1 MPSLHY
7 ISHAVA
13 LALIAMLIRKY
24 IELKI
29 YHDDVMS
36 SCYLSETNH
45 ENSEVENEIEHETPP
60 KAPVPTSDDPRFLT
74 PEYLNQKLF
83 SDGSS
88 VTCNPTDHA
97 AQRTC
102 HFVNLCYFAERDSYL
117 FFHSDKSILENIPV
131 NRYSPTLVEL
141 SSVTNHT
148 YNHFNYIDMP
158 VSASRLF
165 HIKWVTT
172 SSLIIRRF
180 KPDNLMHVIHDDI
193 LPLFQTLR
201 HFNLAANTSDRFH
214 YRLIFDD
221 EWGEGPFLKLYDIL
235 SVYQPIF
242 KSMLREAPGLTC
254 FHQAY
259 VGLVK
264 STAWYDYGFYKP
276 QGPLPERK
284 VSSVE
289 INSLLEYTRRELGL
303 SINTDNSDYLVL
315 ISRKSTRLILNE
327 IELSLALSRE
337 VRIKVIHLSQEQY
350 TIEQMI
356 EVVSNSIGIIGMHGS
371 LLTLAMY
378 LPAGS
383 ILIELFPYA
392 VNPDH
397 YTPYKTLVSLPG
409 MNILYR
415 AWRNMEQKKSF
426 GHLTMGNIEYLP
438 HDVQQ
443 RIISQM
449 EVPRHICC
457 DDPSWLYH
465 IYQDTQ
471 VDIETIISL
480 TQEAILATKTEN
492 NRALDKIA
500 TNFVIPDKVTHD
512 SCKTMVDGS
521 KQIIIYW
528 EIPWN
533 LQFFNYE
540 TVEYEV
546 LLQYTK
552 SPEKSTIF
560 RVSANSITLEP
571 SDSFYIVWVRCSLDE
586 IHVGPFKQI
595 ACVE

>member
-29 YHDDVMS
+29 YHEDLIS
-36 SCYLSETNH
+36 SCFLSEPNH
-45 ENSEVENEIEHETPP
+45 ENSEEEEDEVPL
-60 KAPVPTSDDPRFLT
+60 KSPVPTTDDPKLLT

-88 VTCNPTDHA
+88 VICNPTDNA
-97 AQRTC
+97 ALRTC
-102 HFVNLCYFAERDSYL
+102 HFVNLCYFAEKDSYL
-117 FFHSDKSILENIPV
+117 FFHSDKSTLENIPLD
-131 NRYSPTLVEL
+131 RYSPTLVEV

-158 VSASRLF
+158 VSATSLF
-165 HIKWVTT
+165 HIQWVTT
-172 SSLIIRRF
+172 PSLIIKRF

-201 HFNLAANTSDRFH
+201 HFDPAANTSHRFH
-214 YRLIFDD
+214 YRLIFED

-235 SVYQPIF
+235 SEYQPIF
-242 KSMLREAPGLTC
+242 KSMLQEAAGLTC

-276 QGPLPERK
+276 QGPIPERK
-284 VSSVE
+284 ISSIE
-289 INSLLEYTRRELGL
+289 INSLLEYTQRELGL
-303 SINTDNSDYLVL
+303 SINTDNSNYLVL

-337 VRIKVIHLSQEQY
+337 VNTKVIHLSQEQY

-356 EVVSNSIGIIGMHGS
+356 EVVSNSKGIIGMHGS

-378 LPAGS
+378 LHPGS

-392 VNPDH
+392 VNPEH
-397 YTPYKTLVSLPG
+397 YSPYKTLVSLPG
-409 MNILYR
+409 MNIQYR
-415 AWRNMEQKKSF
+415 AWRNMERKKSV
-426 GHLTMGNIEYLP
+426 GHLNMGNVDNLP
-438 HDVQQ
+438 LDHKEQ
-443 RIISQM
+443 IISQT

-457 DDPSWLYH
+457 NDPSWLYH
-465 IYQDTQ
+465 IYQDTE
-471 VDIETIISL
+471 VDIEAIISL
-480 TQEAILATKTEN
+480 TKEAILAGKTETSQSF
-492 NRALDKIA
+492 DKSV
-500 TNFVIPDKVTHD
+500 VIPDKVMHD
-512 SCKTMVDGS
+512 NCKTMADGS

-528 EIPWN
+528 QIPWN
-533 LQFFNYE
+533 LPFFNYE
-540 TVEYEV
+540 NVEYEV

-571 SDSFYIVWVRCSLDE
+571 SESFYKVWVRCCLDQTH
-586 IHVGPFKQI
+586 IGPFKQI
-595 ACVE
+595 SCV